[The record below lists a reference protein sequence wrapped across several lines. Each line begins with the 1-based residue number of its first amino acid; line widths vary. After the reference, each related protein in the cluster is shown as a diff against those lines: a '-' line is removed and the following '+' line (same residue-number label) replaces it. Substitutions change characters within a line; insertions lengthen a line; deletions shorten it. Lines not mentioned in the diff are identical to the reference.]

1 MNEKRKI
8 LQCLIENRAFAPSAS
23 ALAKNLGYESNK
35 ATLYRI
41 MRDETKDSTVDDVWD
56 KLLEEHCLTERHL
69 HNLARIFE
77 GAAYFSDLILPEMD
91 RKHPKWL
98 RYLLLMLTDD
108 DYEACSLEFQ
118 QETAPIL
125 KDLKADEPDVYWG
138 IVTVIYIRCRNIDP
152 YKENPQRT
160 FCQLIDELDN
170 MLSYW
175 YPERTD
181 AHEISFN
188 LKELTKASNLWKI
201 IENCTIL
208 FRRYTEADFSSY
220 ASQSM
225 MLFGWDAKSFWRI
238 PGHPYLQGSQV
249 WVLVEHSFGRA
260 TNGCYIVLCLEAG
273 KDICT
278 FVLKDALVFCFWSVD
293 KEDDPLI
300 LQACRGT
307 GAHREWCFYAYGYD
321 EETHTLYLEANPAT
335 GNLFGLP
342 EAMKQIN
349 LEKPKDKEEKVW
361 ARIMNKW
368 DKEQGNSIFEQAKA
382 LFAGRIDLKDTYQL
396 EDVSISRTCL
406 KLFIRHNGDS
416 RTYQLPIEA
425 YDFLQKINPTQQV
438 LIVRHTDDQDIY
450 VEWPEMGYGI
460 KLSEFEVH

>member
-1 MNEKRKI
+1 MDEKQKI
-8 LQCLIENRAFAPSAS
+8 LQCLIENRVFAPSAS
-23 ALAKNLGYESNK
+23 ALAKDLGYERKK
-35 ATLYRI
+35 ATIYRI
-41 MRDETKDSTVDDVWD
+41 MEGKTKDSTVDEVWD

-69 HNLARIFE
+69 YNLARIFE
-77 GAAYFSDLILPEMD
+77 GAAYFSDLILPEMN
-91 RKHPKWL
+91 RKHPEWMKN
-98 RYLLLMLTDD
+98 LLAMLVMDMY
-108 DYEACSLEFQ
+108 DYCSPTFQ
-118 QETAPIL
+118 QETAPVL
-125 KDLKADEPDVYWG
+125 KDLKADEPNVYWG
-138 IVTVIYIRCRNIDP
+138 IVTVIYMRCRQIDP
-152 YKENPQRT
+152 YKLGIKRT
-160 FCQLIDELDN
+160 FNLLIDELDG
-170 MLSYW
+170 MLYSW
-175 YPERTD
+175 YPERAD
-181 AHEISFN
+181 AHETAFN

-220 ASQSM
+220 TSQSM

-249 WVLVEHSFGRA
+249 WVLVEHHFGRA

-278 FVLKDALVFCFWSVD
+278 FTLKDALVFCFWSVD
-293 KEDDPLI
+293 KEDDPVI

-335 GNLFGLP
+335 GNLFRLP
-342 EAMKQIN
+342 ETMEQIN

-368 DKEQGNSIFEQAKA
+368 DKEQGGIVFEQAKE
-382 LFAGRIDLKDTYQL
+382 LFAGRTDLKDTYQL
-396 EDVSISRTCL
+396 EDISISRTCL
-406 KLFIRHNGDS
+406 TLFIRHDGNN
-416 RTYQLPIEA
+416 RTYQLPLEA

-460 KLSEFEVH
+460 KLSEFEIH